1 MEIKL
6 NMVMYK
12 FWKRAFDFSSSLVL
26 FIVISPLFL
35 VLAILVRINLGSPI
49 LFRQVR
55 TGKGMRNFSIMKF
68 RTMTNAKDK
77 DGRLLPD
84 EERFTKF
91 GRWLRS
97 SSLDELPELFNIIN
111 GDMSVIGPRP
121 LPPTYNDYYKKEE
134 MDRFKVR
141 GGLVTPD
148 SVDSNPII
156 SWDKQFEY
164 EADYGRNI
172 SLKKDIQIFIGVFH
186 ILFKRTETDYG
197 EFVRKALNV
206 ERANMKK

>member
-1 MEIKL
+1 MF
-6 NMVMYK
+6 K
-12 FWKRAFDFSSSLVL
+12 FWKRTFDFCSSLVL

-35 VLAILVRINLGSPI
+35 VLAILVRVNLGSPI

-55 TGKGMRNFSIMKF
+55 TGKGMKNFSIMKF
-68 RTMTNAKDK
+68 RTMTNVTDN
-77 DGRLLPD
+77 DGNLLPD

-121 LPPTYNDYYKKEE
+121 LPPTYNDYYKPEE
-134 MDRFKVR
+134 MDRFNVR

-148 SVDSNPII
+148 SVDPNPII
-156 SWDKQFEY
+156 SWDKQLEY
-164 EADYGRNI
+164 ESVYGKNLSFKRDLNI
-172 SLKKDIQIFIGVFH
+172 FLGVFH
-186 ILFKRTETDYG
+186 ILFKRTETAYG
-197 EFVRKALNV
+197 EFVREPLNV

>member
-97 SSLDELPELFNIIN
+97 SSLD
-111 GDMSVIGPRP
+111 
-121 LPPTYNDYYKKEE
+121 
-134 MDRFKVR
+134 
-141 GGLVTPD
+141 
-148 SVDSNPII
+148 
-156 SWDKQFEY
+156 
-164 EADYGRNI
+164 
-172 SLKKDIQIFIGVFH
+172 
-186 ILFKRTETDYG
+186 
-197 EFVRKALNV
+197 
-206 ERANMKK
+206 

>member
-1 MEIKL
+1 
-6 NMVMYK
+6 MYK
-12 FWKRAFDFSSSLVL
+12 FCKRAFDLCSSLAL
-26 FIVISPLFL
+26 FIAISPLF
-35 VLAILVRINLGSPI
+35 VILAILVRVNLGSPI

-55 TGKGMRNFSIMKF
+55 TGKGMKNFSIMKF
-68 RTMTNAKDK
+68 RTMTNAKDME
-77 DGRLLPD
+77 GNQLPD

-121 LPPTYNDYYKKEE
+121 LPPAYNDYYKPEE
-134 MDRFKVR
+134 MTRFDVR

-148 SVDSNPII
+148 SVDPNPII

-164 EADYGRNI
+164 EADYGKNL
-172 SLKKDIQIFIGVFH
+172 SLKKDLSIFIGVFR
-186 ILFKRTETDYG
+186 ILFKRTETAYG
-197 EFVRKALNV
+197 EFVREPLNI
-206 ERANMKK
+206 ERANQKKKL

>member
-1 MEIKL
+1 
-6 NMVMYK
+6 MYK
-12 FWKRAFDFSSSLVL
+12 FCKRAFDLCSSLAL
-26 FIVISPLFL
+26 LIVISPIIII
-35 VLAILVRINLGSPI
+35 LAVLVRVKLGSPI

-55 TGKGMRNFSIMKF
+55 TGKNMKNFSIMKF
-68 RTMTNAKDK
+68 RTMTNATDK
-77 DGRLLPD
+77 DGNLLPD

-97 SSLDELPELFNIIN
+97 SSLDELPELFNIII

-121 LPPTYNDYYKKEE
+121 LPPAYNDYYKQEE
-134 MDRFKVR
+134 MSRFNVR

-164 EADYGRNI
+164 DADYGKNL
-172 SLKKDIQIFIGVFH
+172 SLKKDLKIFIGVFH
-186 ILFKRTETDYG
+186 ILFKRTETAYG
-197 EFVRKALNV
+197 EFVREPLNV
-206 ERANMKK
+206 ERANLKEKL